1 MVQAAAERSKADS
14 GLDSTTVTTG
24 SSHKAAPT
32 PEEEAIITQAIEMLC
47 CDRQDVVRPLTSL
60 S

>member
-14 GLDSTTVTTG
+14 GLDSPTVTTG
-24 SSHKAAPT
+24 SSQKAAPT